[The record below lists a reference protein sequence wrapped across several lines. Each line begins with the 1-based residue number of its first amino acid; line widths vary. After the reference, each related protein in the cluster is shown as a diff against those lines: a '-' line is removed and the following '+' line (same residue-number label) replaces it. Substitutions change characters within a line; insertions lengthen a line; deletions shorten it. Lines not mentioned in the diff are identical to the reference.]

1 MPEEDG
7 HNHAVDEHGR
17 GPEGAALE
25 EAAGGFSR
33 ARRRPVWATPR
44 ASRVTLGG
52 RLLLISL
59 GAHGYHADGIGA
71 EGDEGDERGEAGGGP
86 EEGAAGCA
94 DAAGLPG
101 VAELV
106 DGEPDEEVVE
116 PSENLPAGAEGEQ
129 VGEGGGGGEGCE
141 GGEAVTLPG
150 AVGEGCEEDHEDVDD
165 EEPGGQEGEL
175 GGVFENEGRGVESI
189 GPGVECS
196 RQEGPDQEPGG
207 EDGEDGQ
214 DQALEAAGEPGGV
227 VFAAALGGLPAKGV
241 DVAADEEEDG
251 HDLEEPG

>member
-7 HNHAVDEHGR
+7 HYDAVDEHGR

-25 EAAGGFSR
+25 EAAGGFFEGEEE
-33 ARRRPVWATPR
+33 AG
-44 ASRVTLGG
+44 LGDAEGEQGYSG
-52 RLLLISL
+52 RQAVADLM
-59 GAHGYHADGIGA
+59 GAHGYHADGVGA
-71 EGDEGDERGEAGGGP
+71 EGDEGDECGEAGGCP
-86 EEGAAGCA
+86 EEGVAGCA

-116 PSENLPAGAEGEQ
+116 PAEDVPADAEVEQ
-129 VGEGGGGGEGCE
+129 VCEGCGGGEGCE
-141 GGEAVTLPG
+141 GGEAVALPG
-150 AVGEGCEEDHEDVDD
+150 AVGEGREEDHEDVDD
-165 EEPGGQEGEL
+165 EEPGGQEREL
-175 GGVFENEGRGVESI
+175 GGVFENEGRGGEPI
-189 GPGVECS
+189 GPGAECS
-196 RQEGPDQEPGG
+196 RQVKADQGPGG
-207 EDGEDGQ
+207 EDGE

-227 VFAAALGGLPAKGV
+227 VLLAALGGLPAKGV